1 MASLPELSHK
11 NATNGF
17 SGKHAKAHEWTAW
30 KYYLVYT
37 LLFVL
42 CAGLVFAPFICKGLS
57 LVWEKD
63 GMYQHI
69 IALMYLGN
77 WLREIVFGVVS
88 GKGLVIPLWDFSL
101 GYGSDIATTLHY
113 YAFGDPLN
121 LLSVFV
127 PDGGTEYLYAAL
139 IVVRIYLAGLCF
151 SLYCSKMGLGRVPT
165 LAGALAYAFCGWV
178 IFAGVRHPYFLNPL
192 IYFPLL
198 LLGFEKVFR
207 KESPVLLMVAVFVSC
222 ISNFY
227 FFYMLIIGTVVY
239 ALLRFFSTPCSHR
252 LRAFGALFARSC
264 LYVIAGILMAAFILL
279 PVLASFFGADRSS
292 TAILYD
298 PLFELDSYLRYI
310 LSLATP
316 VVVEKWSALGFS
328 GPAILGIF
336 ALFSVRGNRPLKTIF
351 LVAIAGLMLPAV
363 GSFFN
368 GFSYVTHR
376 WSWMIAL
383 IVCFALAKVWP
394 QLTQMRGRSYKVM
407 VGMLLLYSVICLL
420 ICRYGDVG
428 NVNIIG
434 PAVTFS
440 LVLAFVAAGIIPL
453 VQKFFA
459 RYSKPILSALLIG
472 LLVVGIG
479 ANAYSR
485 YILQGYTDAYVE
497 RGSVRSLVYDGI
509 SKRLVKL
516 ESQDEGFSRYERRE
530 KGLYNNAAI
539 LGSYG
544 TQYYWS
550 LGSGSISR
558 FFTQMGLSSRG
569 TAYGYTG
576 VERRAF
582 LDALLDVEFYAGKAG
597 SEPYGFRLME
607 GDDGLSKGETRFFQ
621 NSNAL
626 PLGFT
631 YAKAIAQSDYEAM
644 SPQQRQEAVLQG
656 IVLSDDLIERVAIPR
671 LAANAIEF
679 TSAQVPYDLQCGKG
693 VESADGLAFTVTKA
707 GAEITLSFEGLGE
720 SETYC
725 AFRGASFEARS
736 TGGMLSSHWG
746 TQESNVEVSAAGAQ
760 RTTVKLT
767 SPYYKWRIGQED
779 FLANVGYSEEPLSE
793 VTIKFPVKGTY
804 SFEDIAVV
812 CQPMEQ
818 LPERVNLL
826 REDYL
831 TQEEFGAN
839 YVGGT
844 IELDS
849 PKILCLSIPYDKGWS
864 AKVDGEPVEVLQANT
879 MFSAIALDAGS
890 HHVEFVYETYGLKLG
905 QLCAVAGFALFM
917 GIIVVRRLRSRR

>member
-1 MASLPELSHK
+1 MASLSELSHK
-11 NATNGF
+11 DAANGF

-30 KYYLVYT
+30 QYYLVYT

-63 GMYQHI
+63 GMYQHV

-127 PDGGTEYLYAAL
+127 PDGGTECLYAAL

-151 SLYCSKMGLGRVPT
+151 SLFCSKMGLGRVPT

-227 FFYMLIIGTVVY
+227 FFYMLIIGTVIY
-239 ALLRFFSTPCSHR
+239 ALLRFFSTPCRHR
-252 LRAFGALFARSC
+252 LRAFGTLFARSC
-264 LYVIAGILMAAFILL
+264 LYVTVGILMAAFVLL
-279 PVLASFFGADRSS
+279 PVLAFFLDTDRSS
-292 TAILYD
+292 TSVLYD

-310 LSLATP
+310 LSFATP
-316 VVVEKWSALGFS
+316 VVVENWSALGFS
-328 GPAILGIF
+328 GPVILGVFVLF
-336 ALFSVRGNRPLKTIF
+336 ATRGNYPLKIIF
-351 LVAIAGLMLPAV
+351 IVAIAGLMLPAV

-368 GFSYVTHR
+368 GFSYATHR

-383 IVCFALAKVWP
+383 IVCFVFAKVWP
-394 QLTQMRGRSYKVM
+394 QLTQMRGRSYGIM
-407 VGMLLLYSVICLL
+407 VGMLLAYSAICLL
-420 ICRYGDVG
+420 VCQYGDVG
-428 NVNIIG
+428 NIDIIG
-434 PAVTFS
+434 PAVAFS
-440 LVLAFVAAGIIPL
+440 LVLAFAAAALIPL
-453 VQKFFA
+453 AQRVSI
-459 RYSKPILSALLIG
+459 RYSEPILSVLLIG
-472 LLVVGIG
+472 LLVVGIAG
-479 ANAYSR
+479 NTFFKYDV
-485 YILQGYTDAYVE
+485 QGYASAYVK
-497 RGSVRSLVYDGI
+497 RGDVHSLIYDDV
-509 SKRLVKL
+509 SKDLAKL
-516 ESQDEGFSRYERRE
+516 EKRDPGFSRYEYPG

-539 LGSYG
+539 LGSHR

-550 LGSGSISR
+550 LGSDSISK
-558 FFTQMGLSSRG
+558 FFTQMGLSSRA
-569 TAYGYTG
+569 TAYGYSS

-582 LDALLDVEFYAGKAG
+582 LDALLDVEFYAGRSG
-597 SEPYGFRLME
+597 SEPYGFTLIE
-607 GDDGLSKGETRFFQ
+607 GDDDLSEGETRLFQ

-631 YAKAIAQSDYEAM
+631 YEKAIAQSEYEAM
-644 SPQQRQEAVLQG
+644 LPQQRQEAVLQG
-656 IVLSDDLIERVAIPR
+656 IVLSDDFIEKSGVSR
-671 LAANAIEF
+671 LAANAIDF
-679 TSAQVPYDLQCGKG
+679 TSVQVPYDLQYGKG
-693 VESADGLAFTVTKA
+693 VESADGLTFAVTKA
-707 GAEITLSFEGLGE
+707 GAEITLSFKGVGE

-725 AFRGASFEARS
+725 AFRGASFEPRP

-746 TQESNVEVSAAGAQ
+746 AQESKVELSAENGQ
-760 RTTVKLT
+760 NTTLKLV
-767 SPYYKWRIGQED
+767 SPYYKWRTGQED
-779 FLANVGYSEEPLSE
+779 FLANVGYSEEPLSSM
-793 VTIKFPVKGTY
+793 TIKFPVKGTY

-812 CQPMEQ
+812 CQPMGQ

-831 TQEEFGAN
+831 TEEEFGAN

-864 AKVDGEPVEVLQANT
+864 AKVDGEPAEVLQANT

-905 QLCAVAGFALFM
+905 QLCTVAGFALFM